1 MNTNDL
7 QLQLN
12 GLKWIFFGFLK
23 FWSKNG
29 QFWPHFE
36 ISIWMNEALFN

>member
-1 MNTNDL
+1 MIFNFNSTV
-7 QLQLN
+7 LN
-12 GLKWIFFGFLK
+12 GFFRIFEILAE
-23 FWSKNG
+23 NG